1 MTVDKQEAAIFAGM
15 IATGTAIV
23 CAAAKAVPVEAAVQ
37 ATPIIFP
44 SSPYSLMRSGAAAAP
59 VGGTVSKLTA
69 TVAGKAALTSKIA
82 VGAKAALASKAI
94 GVALAGKAT
103 GAAALATGA
112 AAATTTTTTTL
123 APAIGIGVCVVLCL
137 VVPGKLCGWL

>member
-44 SSPYSLMRSGAAAAP
+44 SSPYSLMRSGAVAAP

-82 VGAKAALASKAI
+82 VGAKAALAGKAI
-94 GVALAGKAT
+94 GVALAAKAT

-112 AAATTTTTTTL
+112 AAATTTTTL
-123 APAIGIGVCVVLCL
+123 APVIGIGVCVVLCL